1 MSKYFISPTNDN
13 RAAMW
18 ERIYGRSELPVKYG
32 KPHTACTQRWGDVDV
47 YYLDTTAVPEPL
59 LDRLAGI
66 EAKRSGISYDEA
78 RMLVRR
84 EWLIK
89 ADGTKI
95 SEETISVD
103 ATNDSKNS
111 WQMAFP
117 FLPHVRMQ
125 GHNRFARIPKRR
137 VQ

>member
-13 RAAMW
+13 RAEMW

-66 EAKRSGISYDEA
+66 EAKRSGISYEEA
-78 RMLVRR
+78 RMMVRR

-89 ADGTKI
+89 ADGTKL
-95 SEETISVD
+95 SEQVQQTESTG
-103 ATNDSKNS
+103 S

-117 FLPHVRMQ
+117 FLPMVRMQ
-125 GHNRFARIPKRR
+125 AATRYAKLPKRKKL
-137 VQ
+137 Q

>member
-1 MSKYFISPTNDN
+1 MSKYFISPTNDH
-13 RAAMW
+13 RAEMW
-18 ERIYGRSELPVKYG
+18 EKIYGRSELPVKYG

-78 RMLVRR
+78 RMMVRR

-89 ADGTKI
+89 ADGTKLFEQVQKTE
-95 SEETISVD
+95 SADT
-103 ATNDSKNS
+103 

-117 FLPHVRMQ
+117 FLPMVRIQ
-125 GHNRFARIPKRR
+125 ANTRYAKLPKRKL
-137 VQ
+137 Q